1 MNRLLILVATALLT
15 AALAGCDSS
24 SGPPPAP
31 GTATATTPE
40 VQAVSRPAR
49 IRIPSLQVD
58 ANIID
63 LGLQANGEMQVPPDA
78 KDAGWY
84 TKSPIPGQTGPAVI
98 AAHVNWKGVDGPFA
112 HIDQLKADDQVVIV
126 HDNGAI
132 DTFAVMKVE
141 TVPKD
146 DYPADTVYADTPGPE
161 LRLITCGGTFDADAH
176 SYTSNVIAF
185 AKLAD

>member
-31 GTATATTPE
+31 GSAAATAAE
-40 VQAVSRPAR
+40 VQAASRPAR

-58 ANIID
+58 ASIID
-63 LGLQANGEMQVPPDA
+63 RGLQPDGTMQVPPDA

-84 TKSPIPGQTGPAVI
+84 TRSPIPGQTGPAVI

-112 HIDQLKADDQVVIV
+112 HIDQLKADDEVVIV
-126 HDNGAI
+126 HDNGAT
-132 DTFAVMKVE
+132 DTFAVTKVE
-141 TVPKD
+141 TFPKESFPTEAI
-146 DYPADTVYADTPGPE
+146 YGDTVEPE
-161 LRLITCGGTFDADAH
+161 LRLVTCGGSFDADAH
-176 SYTSNVIAF
+176 SYRDNVITF
-185 AKLAD
+185 AKLAA